1 MPNEYNPQQCGNS
14 KRLRNKMLMYSALHS
29 DMQQFIRERY
39 WCYEPIG
46 TLGQNLPSNSTY
58 GKLIKSCA
66 QAPEGWLFV
75 GLDFSSLEDRISA
88 LTTKD
93 PNKLKV
99 YLEGYDGHC
108 LRAYAYLG
116 EEMPDITLVT
126 QGISC
131 YKAKVGNTY
140 ICFSEH
146 EQIEYCGQIYTGK
159 ELYEFLTN
167 T

>member
-14 KRLRNKMLMYSALHS
+14 KHLRNKMLMYSALHS

-58 GKLIKSCA
+58 GKLIKSCV
-66 QAPEGWLFV
+66 QAPSGWLYV

-99 YLEGYDGHC
+99 YLGHLVYELTINGVIHHIRDDAIINYDGK
-108 LRAYAYLG
+108 
-116 EEMPDITLVT
+116 T
-126 QGISC
+126 
-131 YKAKVGNTY
+131 
-140 ICFSEH
+140 
-146 EQIEYCGQIYTGK
+146 YTGT
-159 ELYEFLTN
+159 EFYETYNLL
-167 T
+167 